1 MCQAVC
7 VEAQL
12 ELHTLVDLEQSLHV
26 LPHFLHLSFE
36 TFKLTIRVCGTQ
48 LLALRVAEEVTIAI
62 RGVRYGENLPL
73 VLVVLTQDRTL
84 NGIYLSAAYF
94 PKFQPCM
101 CGSTSGSILHV
112 PESQVTHTDK
122 SDIILHYRYT
132 HQ

>member
-1 MCQAVC
+1 M
-7 VEAQL
+7 
-12 ELHTLVDLEQSLHV
+12 LHLNVMQYASKPNWNFHPLVDLEQSLHV

-73 VLVVLTQDRTL
+73 VLVVFVRDRTL
-84 NGIYLSAAYF
+84 NGIYLSAPYF

-101 CGSTSGSILHV
+101 CRKVEAQVAV
-112 PESQVTHTDK
+112 PYMCMRAK
-122 SDIILHYRYT
+122 
-132 HQ
+132 